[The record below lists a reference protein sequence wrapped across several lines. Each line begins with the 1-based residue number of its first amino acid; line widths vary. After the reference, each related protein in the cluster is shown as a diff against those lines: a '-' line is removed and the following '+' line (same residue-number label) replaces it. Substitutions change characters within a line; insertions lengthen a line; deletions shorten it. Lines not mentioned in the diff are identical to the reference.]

1 MSNKSYE
8 CNWCAR
14 YIPANYINEPD
25 TQWKEYY
32 KNGKKYSLWWFCS
45 LKCKTTFQEKYP
57 HMIIVNSSG
66 RTQSEQIQYDK
77 TSAANVQKNARE
89 RWERYVENKK
99 REESTKQESKK
110 QDPKVYDTL
119 VERRIA
125 DGVTWLENKIKTLD
139 DKVDNSVKKAESKLD
154 KLIKR
159 LLGK

>member
-1 MSNKSYE
+1 
-8 CNWCAR
+8 
-14 YIPANYINEPD
+14 
-25 TQWKEYY
+25 
-32 KNGKKYSLWWFCS
+32 
-45 LKCKTTFQEKYP
+45 
-57 HMIIVNSSG
+57 MIIVNSSG

-77 TSAANVQKNARE
+77 ASAANAQKNAWE

-99 REESTKQESKK
+99 REESTKQPKK
-110 QDPKVYDTL
+110 QEPKVYDTL
-119 VERRIA
+119 VERKIA